1 MSVSGLRVRFWGV
14 RGSIA
19 CGGGDYCRYG
29 GNTSCIELRLGDR
42 LVILDAG
49 TGLRRLGVALDTP
62 LDVDIFLT
70 HTHVDHIQ
78 GIPFFGPLFDPESD
92 IRIHAGNQG
101 YERTLE
107 EVLHDYMA
115 APLFPIPPSVFSAK
129 VDYRCFLS
137 GSSFELGDDIVVRTA
152 RLNHPNGAT
161 GYRFDYQGRS
171 FCYVTDTEHVPGEPD
186 QGILELIEG
195 ADLMVYDRTFTDE
208 EFPQFVGWGH
218 STWQEAVRLCNAANV
233 GRLIVTH
240 HDPNHDDEFLDEVA
254 EAAGA
259 AREGTVLAREGL
271 EVSLPPDGGFHY
283 R

>member
-1 MSVSGLRVRFWGV
+1 MSVSGMRVRFWGV

-19 CGGGDYCRYG
+19 CGGDDYSRYG

-49 TGLRRLGVALDTP
+49 TGLRPLGAALGAP

-78 GIPFFGPLFDPESD
+78 GIRFFRPLFDPTSD
-92 IRIHAGNQG
+92 VRFHAGNLD
-101 YERTLE
+101 YEHTLE
-107 EVLHDYMA
+107 EVLHGYMMP
-115 APLFPIPPSVFSAK
+115 PLFPVPPSVFSAK

-137 GSSFELGDDIVVRTA
+137 GSSFELGDGIAVRTA
-152 RLNHPNGAT
+152 RLNHPDGAT

-186 QGILELIEG
+186 QRILELIEG
-195 ADLMVYDRTFTDE
+195 ADLVVYDCTFTDE

-218 STWQEAVRLCNAANV
+218 STWQEAVRLCDAANV
-233 GRLIVTH
+233 ERLIVTH
-240 HDPNHDDEFLDEVA
+240 HDPSHDDQFLDEVA
-254 EAAGA
+254 RAASA
-259 AREGTVLAREGL
+259 AREGTLLAREGL
-271 EVSLPPDGGFHY
+271 EVSLPEDGGF
-283 R
+283 RDR